1 MRIFYIGMFVSLFAL
16 ALIIF
21 SFKMTKNMSETAPK
35 IGIHYVALGDSYTVG
50 AGVQEE
56 ERWPN
61 ILTKHLNDAGIQTT
75 LVANP
80 AVSGYTVRNT
90 IELELDEVKSNKPDF
105 ITLLIGANDSF
116 GQIDTATYQKELRE
130 LLDKLQ
136 TLMVNPKHIVLV
148 TIPDYTISLAFA
160 QYEKRETRNLIKEY
174 NEIIK
179 SEGKTRGLPVADIF
193 PVSESMTTTADYVS
207 DGLHP
212 SSQGIAKWEKAIF
225 PVVFELLK

>member
-1 MRIFYIGMFVSLFAL
+1 
-16 ALIIF
+16 
-21 SFKMTKNMSETAPK
+21 MSETAPK
-35 IGIHYVALGDSYTVG
+35 IGIHYVALGDSYTIGV
-50 AGVQEE
+50 GVQEE

-61 ILTKHLNDAGIQTT
+61 ILTSHLNEAGIETT

-90 IELELDEVKSNKPDF
+90 IELELDEVQRYKPDF
-105 ITLLIGANDSF
+105 VTLFIGANDSF
-116 GQIDTATYQKELRE
+116 QQIDTTTYQKELHE

-136 TLMVNPKHIVLV
+136 TLMVNPKNIVLV
-148 TIPDYTISLAFA
+148 TIPDYTLSPAFA
-160 QYEKRETRNLIKEY
+160 QYEKERVRNLIKEY

-193 PVSESMTTTADYVS
+193 PVSETMKSEADYVS

-212 SSQGIAKWEKAIF
+212 SAQGITKWEKVIF
-225 PVVFELLK
+225 PVVLRLLKK